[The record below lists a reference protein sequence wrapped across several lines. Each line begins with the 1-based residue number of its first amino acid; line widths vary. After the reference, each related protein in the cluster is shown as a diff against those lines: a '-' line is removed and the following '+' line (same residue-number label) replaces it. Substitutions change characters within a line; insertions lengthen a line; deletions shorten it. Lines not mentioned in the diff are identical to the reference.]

1 MLESVDGFQLE
12 ASVVLQGVMW
22 ASRARGVAY
31 RQLPGNFTNANKVLF
46 SFPSRS
52 RIVRVGIFV
61 SGKEDRLVFLLKEGG
76 LEVFLSH
83 VDRCHSFSMMDR

>member
-1 MLESVDGFQLE
+1 
-12 ASVVLQGVMW
+12 MW

-52 RIVRVGIFV
+52 RIVRVGIFAIV
-61 SGKEDRLVFLLKEGG
+61 KEDRLVFLLRGGG
-76 LEVFLSH
+76 LGVSLSH
-83 VDRCHSFSMMDR
+83 VDRCHSFSMMGR